1 MRFDTLPEW
10 LAWQERLHPNKIDL
24 GLDRIRRVLQRLGLE
39 FPPYHIVTIAG
50 TNGKGSSV
58 MMLEAVLSA
67 AGYRIGAYTSPH
79 LLRYNERIRI
89 CQQEVE
95 DTRLCRA
102 FERVDQA
109 RGDISLTYFEFG
121 TLAAFE
127 IFHYAGLDLAVLEVG
142 MGGRLDAVNVLD
154 SDVALVTSVG
164 IDHVNWLGPD
174 RETIGWEKAGIFR
187 ASRPA
192 VCGDPVPPQSL
203 LRHAQQLKSPL
214 YRRGHDFGYLTKEE
228 TWSWWG
234 PEQNYNDLPCPALY
248 GPFQIQNA
256 ANVIMVLEL
265 LKPRFHIT
273 QKQLAFGLEHVTI
286 SGRFQLI
293 PGAIPC
299 ILDVAHNPH
308 GAAALARALR
318 QQPCPGRTHVVM
330 GMLSDKDIP
339 GVIREMMEVVD
350 TWHMASL
357 ATERGASSDQ
367 LAEGLESLGREDI
380 PARRYGGVM
389 SAYQGAFSGAQS
401 GDRIVIF
408 GSFHTVADFL
418 RHHTE
423 AKN

>member
-10 LAWQERLHPNKIDL
+10 LAWQEGLHPNKIDL

-39 FPPYHIVTIAG
+39 FQPYHIVTIAG

-89 CQQEVE
+89 CQQELE

-214 YRRGHDFGYLTKEE
+214 Y
-228 TWSWWG
+228 
-234 PEQNYNDLPCPALY
+234 
-248 GPFQIQNA
+248 
-256 ANVIMVLEL
+256 
-265 LKPRFHIT
+265 
-273 QKQLAFGLEHVTI
+273 
-286 SGRFQLI
+286 
-293 PGAIPC
+293 
-299 ILDVAHNPH
+299 
-308 GAAALARALR
+308 
-318 QQPCPGRTHVVM
+318 
-330 GMLSDKDIP
+330 
-339 GVIREMMEVVD
+339 
-350 TWHMASL
+350 
-357 ATERGASSDQ
+357 
-367 LAEGLESLGREDI
+367 
-380 PARRYGGVM
+380 
-389 SAYQGAFSGAQS
+389 
-401 GDRIVIF
+401 
-408 GSFHTVADFL
+408 
-418 RHHTE
+418 
-423 AKN
+423 